1 MSILKLSE
9 DLKDVPDHFLVS
21 EVRQP
26 TGSYPGYLVVA
37 ELERRKGM
45 RDRYMKEAPKS
56 TVVDDLSQPSREQM
70 MSAVAQMQQPAP
82 QQQPLPPQM
91 PMPPQ
96 MPPQIPQMPAAG
108 LMATPQ
114 ASSLAATDAMASP
127 RKRMAGGGL
136 VAFQEGGD
144 VKRFAGE
151 DGSYVYDPT
160 RRGQSPNYDPT
171 ASTPIGDML
180 QSVTQF
186 EGLIGGKRKKKGDI
200 PVDSSTALLES
211 ASGQV
216 PYPKAITELP
226 PAKDRLAA
234 AEQGILEQKAAQI
247 NAEKM
252 GPPRF
257 DSAAPRVAQ
266 ADIPLPPPYSLPASR
281 GGAGTDYM
289 KIFQGIKAPSAPTA
303 AEEAAIAKSGEER
316 YATAVPNR
324 LESVEKELGSRTQ
337 NLKDRRKSALNEA
350 LMMAGIGVLKSKS
363 PGRYFGE
370 GAEEGM
376 LAYRQSMKDVRGGE
390 DLMTQARQDLAK
402 AQILQDQGKFEAGQ
416 KMLDRGIQK
425 EQIANQ
431 KFQTE
436 SQNLSYGANA
446 NIHSRANE
454 IAAEQLALQKA
465 LGPAQYY
472 SLIAGGQRSLTAADL
487 NDARAAAQGVGAPQV
502 LVAQLKAN
510 IGNPTLIKLA
520 QSKLMQSG
528 ISTADP
534 TYDQQL
540 AAVYQQL
547 AGIPGASTVAPPPM
561 NRNQQ
566 VQPLGG

>member
-1 MSILKLSE
+1 MNLIELSNN
-9 DLKDVPDHFLVS
+9 LKDVPDHYLMN

-26 TGSYPGYLVVA
+26 TGAYPAYLVIS
-37 ELERRKGM
+37 ELTRRKGM
-45 RDRYMKEAPKS
+45 RDRALKNDPKS
-56 TVVDDLSQPSREQM
+56 TVVEDLTQPNREQM

-91 PMPPQ
+91 PPQMPLPPQ
-96 MPPQIPQMPAAG
+96 MPPSG

-114 ASSLAATDAMASP
+114 ASSLAATDAVASP
-127 RKRMAGGGL
+127 RKHMAGGGL
-136 VAFQEGGD
+136 VAFNEGGD
-144 VKRFAGE
+144 VKRLAEGDLIVDYDTPSPFSALFGSKDEAIARQAMENKRRAARAKALAQGE
-151 DGSYVYDPT
+151 LPVAETVSTKSGTTIPT
-160 RRGQSPNYDPT
+160 SIN
-171 ASTPIGDML
+171 TP
-180 QSVTQF
+180 VA
-186 EGLIGGKRKKKGDI
+186 DI
-200 PVDSSTALLES
+200 PAKLDPVA
-211 ASGQV
+211 
-216 PYPKAITELP
+216 KA
-226 PAKDRLAA
+226 
-234 AEQGILEQKAAQI
+234 
-247 NAEKM
+247 
-252 GPPRF
+252 
-257 DSAAPRVAQ
+257 AQ

-416 KMLDRGIQK
+416 KMLERGIQK

-446 NIHSRANE
+446 NIHARANE
-454 IAAEQLALQKA
+454 ISAEQLALQKA

-472 SLIAGGQRSLTAADL
+472 SLIASGQRSLTAADL
-487 NDARAAAQGVGAPQV
+487 NDARAAAQGAGAPQF

-510 IGNPTLIKLA
+510 MGNPALIKIA

-528 ISTADP
+528 ISTTDP

-547 AGIPGASTVAPPPM
+547 AGIPGASAVAPPPI
-561 NRNQQ
+561 NRNPGQA
-566 VQPLGG
+566 LGQTQ

>member
-1 MSILKLSE
+1 MNLIELSNN
-9 DLKDVPDHFLVS
+9 LKDVPDHYLMN
-21 EVRQP
+21 EVQQP
-26 TGSYPGYLVVA
+26 TGAYPAYLVIS
-37 ELERRKGM
+37 ELTRRKGM
-45 RDRYMKEAPKS
+45 RDRALKNDPKS
-56 TVVDDLSQPSREQM
+56 TVVEDLTQPNREQM

-96 MPPQIPQMPAAG
+96 MPPQIPQMPPAG

-144 VKRFAGE
+144 VKRFDGL
-151 DGSYVYDPT
+151 DGSLV
-160 RRGQSPNYDPT
+160 
-171 ASTPIGDML
+171 
-180 QSVTQF
+180 
-186 EGLIGGKRKKKGDI
+186 EGKRPEEELPYVPNDPRYNKYKNPFLDNFLFSSHEEDVANLAKQNIINARRAAAPVPTVPAQKGQIIPTSINTPVADI
-200 PVDSSTALLES
+200 PAKSDPVA
-211 ASGQV
+211 
-216 PYPKAITELP
+216 KA
-226 PAKDRLAA
+226 
-234 AEQGILEQKAAQI
+234 
-247 NAEKM
+247 
-252 GPPRF
+252 
-257 DSAAPRVAQ
+257 AQ

-487 NDARAAAQGVGAPQV
+487 NDARAAAQGAGAPQV

-510 IGNPTLIKLA
+510 IGNPTLINLA
-520 QSKLMQSG
+520 RNRLMQDG
-528 ISTADP
+528 VSTADP

-540 AAVYQQL
+540 AAVYQRL
-547 AGIPGASTVAPPPM
+547 ASIPGASTVAPPPM